1 MENTL
6 IKFSDRKDGEV
17 PMETKENKSTM
28 PTKEQIAKLQED
40 ERRQQIKQFATELKG
55 VLQLF
60 NPEKIPNRTTT
71 TYSRETLRTYLR
83 NPATEANNKNLR
95 KLSNYLY
102 TISHVYR
109 RMIRFKAHQ
118 MNCKVWSAYPI
129 VSMLEENDEES
140 ILKEYERTVNIVTNM
155 NMKSQIQKMN
165 LLAWKNGVSYG
176 FCYGDP
182 EGEGSFYIHPLDPDY
197 CKISCASFDNGVL
210 GFLFDMSYF
219 RGNED
224 QLEYYDDEFTK
235 LYNEFQ
241 RDNIKWKQLPIE
253 RTFCLKVDLDN
264 LDYSIP
270 PLSGL
275 MEQVISVTDLQAAQD
290 EIDSL
295 ANYKMIWGK
304 LDTISG
310 SKNPDDF
317 TVDLDLALSFMRKI
331 NEALPDNVAY
341 ALSPLDLDVIEFKDN
356 DASDVNVL
364 SKAYSNLIEAN
375 GSIILNS
382 NKITNSQSFKL
393 ALKAECEDAM
403 SLTPQLNAWLKF
415 YLKYNHNIETIAVE
429 YSDISPYFMDDE
441 IDKMTKLAGLGLPV
455 KTKLAAMAGANPQE
469 SFGMDFLERQLLK
482 LGTERWNNPLISSNT
497 QSNTTG
503 EEGAP
508 TKEDGELTDEGEAT
522 RDGNKNDN

>member
-1 MENTL
+1 
-6 IKFSDRKDGEV
+6 
-17 PMETKENKSTM
+17 METKE
-28 PTKEQIAKLQED
+28 QITKLQED
-40 ERRQQIKQFATELKG
+40 ERRQQIKQFATELKN

-71 TYSRETLRTYLR
+71 TYNRETLRSYLR

-102 TISHVYR
+102 TISHTYR
-109 RMIRFKAHQ
+109 RMIRFKARQ
-118 MNCKVWSAYPI
+118 INCKTWSAYPI
-129 VSMLEENDEES
+129 VSMIEENDEES
-140 ILKEYERTVNIVTNM
+140 ILKEYERVVNIVS
-155 NMKSQIQKMN
+155 NMKMESQIFKMM
-165 LLAWKNGVSYG
+165 LQAWKNGVTYG
-176 FCYGDP
+176 YIYGDP

-224 QLEYYDDEFTK
+224 QLEYYDDEFTT
-235 LYNEFQ
+235 LYNEFL

-253 RTFCLKVDLDN
+253 KTFCIKIDTDN

-295 ANYKMIWGK
+295 ANYKMVWGK

-317 TVDLDLALSFMRKI
+317 AVDLDLALSFMRKV

-393 ALKAECEDAM
+393 ALQAECEDAM
-403 SLTPQLNAWLKF
+403 GPTTQLNAWLKF
-415 YLKYNHNIETIAVE
+415 YLKYNHNVETVVVE
-429 YSDISPYFMDDE
+429 YSDISPYFMNDE
-441 IDKMTKLAGLGLPV
+441 IEKYIKAGGLGLPI
-455 KTKLAAMAGANPQE
+455 KTELASMMKANPQK

-482 LGTERWNNPLISSNT
+482 LGTERWNNPLVSSNT
-497 QSNTTG
+497 QSG
-503 EEGAP
+503 VDSEGGAP
-508 TKEDGELTDEGEAT
+508 EKPESELGDEGLED
-522 RDGNKNDN
+522 RDQSKNDN

>member
-1 MENTL
+1 
-6 IKFSDRKDGEV
+6 
-17 PMETKENKSTM
+17 METQEK
-28 PTKEQIAKLQED
+28 IVKLQEE
-40 ERRQQIKQFATELKG
+40 ERREQIKQFATELKN

-60 NPEKIPNRTTT
+60 DPEKIPNRTTT

-83 NPATEANNKNLR
+83 NPATDANNKSLR

-109 RMIRFKAHQ
+109 RMIRFKARQ
-118 MNCKVWSAYPI
+118 MNCKTWSAYPI
-129 VSMLEENDEES
+129 VSMIEENDEEA
-140 ILKEYERTVNIVTNM
+140 ILGEYERVINIVSNM
-155 NMKSQIQKMN
+155 RMETQIFKMM
-165 LLAWKNGVSYG
+165 LQAWKNGVTYG
-176 FCYGDP
+176 YIYGDP

-210 GFLFDMSYF
+210 GFLFDMSFF
-219 RGNED
+219 RGNEE
-224 QLEYYDDEFTK
+224 QLEYYDDEFTS
-235 LYNEFQ
+235 LYNEYQ
-241 RDNIKWKQLPIE
+241 RDNIRWKQLPIE
-253 RTFCLKVDLDN
+253 RTFCIKIDMDN

-317 TVDLDLALSFMRKI
+317 TVDLDLALSFMKKI

-364 SKAYSNLIEAN
+364 SKAYTNLIEAN

-403 SLTPQLNAWLKF
+403 GPTTQLNAWLKF
-415 YLKYNHNIETIAVE
+415 YLKYNHNVETIAVE

-441 IDKMTKLAGLGLPV
+441 IEKMTKLAGLGLPV
-455 KTKLAAMAGANPQE
+455 KTELAAMVRANPQK

-482 LGTERWNNPLISSNT
+482 LGTERWINPLVSSNT
-497 QSNTTG
+497 QSGLNSDG
-503 EEGAP
+503 GAP
-508 TKEDGELTDEGEAT
+508 EKPESELGDEGLED
-522 RDGNKNDN
+522 RDQNKNDN

>member
-17 PMETKENKSTM
+17 PMETQEKIE
-28 PTKEQIAKLQED
+28 KLKED
-40 ERRQQIKQFATELKG
+40 ERKTQIKQFAEELKN

-83 NPATEANNKNLR
+83 NPATESNNNNLR

-129 VSMLEENDEES
+129 VSMIEENDEES
-140 ILKEYERTVNIVTNM
+140 ILKEYERVVNIVTNM
-155 NMKSQIQKMN
+155 NMKSQILKMN
-165 LLAWKNGVSYG
+165 LLAWKHGVSYG

-182 EGEGSFYIHPLDPDY
+182 EGEGSFYIHPLDPDR

-219 RGNED
+219 RGNEE
-224 QLEYYDDEFTK
+224 QLEYYDEVFTT

-253 RTFCLKVDLDN
+253 KTFCQKVDPDN

-290 EIDSL
+290 EIDNLS
-295 ANYKMIWGK
+295 NYKMIWGK
-304 LDTISG
+304 LETIAG

-317 TVDLDLALSFMRKI
+317 AVDLDLALSFMKKI
-331 NEALPDNVAY
+331 NDALPDNVAY
-341 ALSPLDLDVIEFKDN
+341 ALSPLDLEVIEFKDN

-415 YLKYNHNIETIAVE
+415 YLKYNHNVETVVVE
-429 YSDISPYFMDDE
+429 FSDVSPYFMDDE
-441 IDKMTKLAGLGLPV
+441 IEKMTKLAGLGLPV

-482 LGTERWNNPLISSNT
+482 LGTERWTNPLVSSNT
-497 QSNTTG
+497 QSG
-503 EEGAP
+503 IGSEGGAP
-508 TKEDGELTDEGEAT
+508 EKSEGDLSDEGLED
-522 RDGNKNDN
+522 RDQNKNDN

>member
-1 MENTL
+1 MT
-6 IKFSDRKDGEV
+6 
-17 PMETKENKSTM
+17 TQ
-28 PTKEQIAKLQED
+28 EQIDRLSQD
-40 ERRQQIKQFATELKG
+40 EKQRLQFAENLKN

-71 TYSRETLRTYLR
+71 TYNRETLRTYLR
-83 NPATEANNKNLR
+83 NPATDSNNKNLR

-102 TISHVYR
+102 TISHTYR
-109 RMIRFKAHQ
+109 RMVRFKARQ
-118 MNCKVWSAYPI
+118 INCKTWSAYPI
-129 VSMLEENDEES
+129 VSMFDENDEEA
-140 ILKEYERTVNIVTNM
+140 ILKEYGRVVGIVNAM
-155 NMKSQIQKMN
+155 NMQTQIFKMM
-165 LLAWKNGVSYG
+165 LQVWKNGVTYG
-176 FCYGDP
+176 YVYGDP
-182 EGEGSFYIHPLDPDY
+182 EGEGTFYIHPLDPDY

-224 QLEYYDDEFTK
+224 QLEYYDKEFTT
-235 LYNEFQ
+235 LYKQ
-241 RDNIKWKQLPIE
+241 YQKDNIRWKQLPIE
-253 RTFCLKVDLDN
+253 RTFCLKIDTDN

-275 MEQVISVTDLQAAQD
+275 LEQIIAVTDLQAAQE
-290 EIDSL
+290 EINSL
-295 ANYKMIWGK
+295 QNYKMVWGK

-317 TVDLDLALSFMRKI
+317 AVDLDLALQFMKKV

-341 ALSPLDLDVIEFKDN
+341 ALSPLDLDIIEFKDN

-375 GSIILNS
+375 GSIIFNS

-393 ALKAECEDAM
+393 ALMAECEDAM
-403 SLTPQLNAWLKF
+403 GPVTQLNAWLKL
-415 YLKYNHNIETIAVE
+415 YLKYNHNVETIVVE

-441 IDKMTKLAGLGLPV
+441 IEKYIKAGGLGLPI
-455 KTKLAAMAGANPQE
+455 KTELASMMKANPQK

-482 LGTERWNNPLISSNT
+482 LGTERWNNPLVSSNT
-497 QSNTTG
+497 QSG
-503 EEGAP
+503 ADSEGGAP
-508 TKEDGELTDEGEAT
+508 EKPESELGDEGLED
-522 RDGNKNDN
+522 RDQNKNDN

>member
-1 MENTL
+1 
-6 IKFSDRKDGEV
+6 V
-17 PMETKENKSTM
+17 ETKDK
-28 PTKEQIAKLQED
+28 IAKLKED
-40 ERRQQIKQFATELKG
+40 EKRTQIKQFAEELKN

-60 NPEKIPNRTTT
+60 SPEKIPNRTTT

-83 NPATEANNKNLR
+83 NPATDGNNNNLR

-129 VSMLEENDEES
+129 VSMIEENDEES
-140 ILKEYERTVNIVTNM
+140 ILKEYERVVNIVTNM
-155 NMKSQIQKMN
+155 NMKSQILKMN
-165 LLAWKNGVSYG
+165 LLAWKHGVAYG

-182 EGEGSFYIHPLDPDY
+182 ESEGSFYIHPLEPDR
-197 CKISCASFDNGVL
+197 CKVSCASFDNGVL
-210 GFLFDMSYF
+210 GFLFDVSYF

-224 QLEYYDDEFTK
+224 QLEYYDEVFTT
-235 LYNEFQ
+235 LYNEYQ

-253 RTFCLKVDLDN
+253 RTFCLKVDPDN

-290 EIDSL
+290 EIDNLS
-295 ANYKMIWGK
+295 NYKMIWGK
-304 LDTISG
+304 LDTIAG

-317 TVDLDLALSFMRKI
+317 AVDLDLALSFMKKI

-403 SLTPQLNAWLKF
+403 SMTPQLNAWLKF
-415 YLKYNHNIETIAVE
+415 YLKYNHNVETVAVE
-429 YSDISPYFMDDE
+429 YSDVSPYFMDDE
-441 IDKMTKLAGLGLPV
+441 IEKMTKLAGLGLPV
-455 KTKLAAMAGANPQE
+455 KTKLAALAGSNPQE

-482 LGTERWNNPLISSNT
+482 LGTERWTNPLVSSNT
-497 QSNTTG
+497 QSGINSDG
-503 EEGAP
+503 GAP
-508 TKEDGELTDEGEAT
+508 EKPESELGDEGLED
-522 RDGNKNDN
+522 RDQNKNDN

>member
-1 MENTL
+1 
-6 IKFSDRKDGEV
+6 
-17 PMETKENKSTM
+17 METKD
-28 PTKEQIAKLQED
+28 QIAKLQED
-40 ERRQQIKQFATELKG
+40 ERRQQIKQFATELKN

-60 NPEKIPNRTTT
+60 NPEKIPNKTTT

-109 RMIRFKAHQ
+109 RMIRFKARQ
-118 MNCKVWSAYPI
+118 MNCKTWSAYPI
-129 VSMLEENDEES
+129 VSMVEENDEES
-140 ILKEYERTVNIVTNM
+140 ILGEYERVVNIVA
-155 NMKSQIQKMN
+155 NMKMESQIFKMM
-165 LLAWKNGVSYG
+165 LQAWKNGVTYG
-176 FCYGDP
+176 YIYGDP

-210 GFLFDMSYF
+210 GFLFDMSFF

-224 QLEYYDDEFTK
+224 QLEYYDDEFTS
-235 LYNEFQ
+235 LYNEYQ
-241 RDNIKWKQLPIE
+241 RDNIRWKQLPIE
-253 RTFCLKVDLDN
+253 RTFCIKIDMDN
-264 LDYSIP
+264 LDYAIP

-364 SKAYSNLIEAN
+364 SKAYTNLIEAN

-393 ALKAECEDAM
+393 ALRAECEDAM
-403 SLTPQLNAWLKF
+403 GPTTQLNAWLKF
-415 YLKYNHNIETIAVE
+415 YLKYNHNVEAIVVE

-441 IDKMTKLAGLGLPV
+441 IEKLTKLAGLGLPV
-455 KTKLAAMAGANPQE
+455 KTELAAMARANPQK

-482 LGTERWNNPLISSNT
+482 IGTERWTNPLVSSNT
-497 QSNTTG
+497 QSG
-503 EEGAP
+503 IESEGGAP
-508 TKEDGELTDEGEAT
+508 EKSEGDLGDEGLED
-522 RDGNKNDN
+522 RDQNKNDN

>member
-1 MENTL
+1 
-6 IKFSDRKDGEV
+6 
-17 PMETKENKSTM
+17 METQ
-28 PTKEQIAKLQED
+28 EQILKLQED
-40 ERRQQIKQFATELKG
+40 ERRQQIKQFATELKN

-60 NPEKIPNRTTT
+60 DPEKIPNRTTT

-83 NPATEANNKNLR
+83 NPATEANNKSLR

-109 RMIRFKAHQ
+109 RMIRFKARQ
-118 MNCKVWSAYPI
+118 MNCKTWSAYPI
-129 VSMLEENDEES
+129 VSMIEENDEEA
-140 ILKEYERTVNIVTNM
+140 ILGEYERVVNIVSNM
-155 NMKSQIQKMN
+155 RMETQIFKMM
-165 LLAWKNGVSYG
+165 LQAWKNGVTYG
-176 FCYGDP
+176 YVYGDP

-210 GFLFDMSYF
+210 GFLFDMSFF
-219 RGNED
+219 RGNEE
-224 QLEYYDDEFTK
+224 QLEYYDDEFTS
-235 LYNEFQ
+235 LYNEYQ
-241 RDNIKWKQLPIE
+241 RDNIRWKQLPIE
-253 RTFCLKVDLDN
+253 RIFCIKIDMDN

-364 SKAYSNLIEAN
+364 SKAYTNLIEAN

-403 SLTPQLNAWLKF
+403 GPTTQLNAWLKF
-415 YLKYNHNIETIAVE
+415 YLKYNHNVETIAVE

-441 IDKMTKLAGLGLPV
+441 IEKMTKLAGLGLPV
-455 KTKLAAMAGANPQE
+455 KTELAAMVRANPQK

-482 LGTERWNNPLISSNT
+482 LGTERWINPLVSSNT
-497 QSNTTG
+497 QSGLNSDG
-503 EEGAP
+503 GAP
-508 TKEDGELTDEGEAT
+508 EKPESELGDEGLED
-522 RDGNKNDN
+522 RDQNKNDN